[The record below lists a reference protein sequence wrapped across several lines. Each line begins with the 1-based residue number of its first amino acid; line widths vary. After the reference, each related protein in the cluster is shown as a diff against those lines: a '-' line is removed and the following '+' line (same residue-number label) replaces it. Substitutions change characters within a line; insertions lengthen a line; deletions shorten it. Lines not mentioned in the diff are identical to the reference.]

1 MDDRTVRRARA
12 EDTEAIAA
20 FTEDTWEDWDAGDY
34 IPEAFPEWVATDGPD
49 QYTAV
54 TVVDDD
60 PVGLAQS
67 RLLTGGE
74 AWFQGLRVHPDHRGR
89 GHALAM
95 TRRLQEWSRERGATV
110 ARNMVFGWNEAG
122 LGQSR
127 AAGFD
132 PGPSCRWARPEPAD
146 STDGVGTV
154 SGDTTLSV
162 HEDRDAAWRFWTH
175 SHARTELDGL
185 VLDDE
190 VAWGLAELTRDR
202 FERLADAGRPITV
215 AGKRTRGTTVR
226 LGARERDGE
235 RVVDYAVAAWADAD
249 AARVLFDAIRED
261 ATARGGDGTRVLIPE
276 SPQYVSDAA
285 LAGVPLSD
293 EPVYVFTADLTGLP
307 ADR

>member
-1 MDDRTVRRARA
+1 MGDRTVRRART
-12 EDTEAIAA
+12 EDHEAIAA

-74 AWFQGLRVHPDHRGR
+74 AWFQGLRVHSDHRGR

-95 TRRLQEWSRERGATV
+95 TRRLQEWS
-110 ARNMVFGWNEAG
+110 
-122 LGQSR
+122 
-127 AAGFD
+127 
-132 PGPSCRWARPEPAD
+132 
-146 STDGVGTV
+146 
-154 SGDTTLSV
+154 
-162 HEDRDAAWRFWTH
+162 
-175 SHARTELDGL
+175 
-185 VLDDE
+185 
-190 VAWGLAELTRDR
+190 
-202 FERLADAGRPITV
+202 
-215 AGKRTRGTTVR
+215 
-226 LGARERDGE
+226 RERDGE